1 MPAPLAAPGPVMHA
15 GMQALC
21 AHFGQA
27 RPLVLQPRVRLGGNP
42 VVTVP
47 RPFQPF
53 LVTGCPSRPLFCVVG
68 QWLTGTRRVSSMGLP
83 LLLTNGTSTSLPLG
97 PPMRILPV
105 ASRVRA
111 R

>member
-1 MPAPLAAPGPVMHA
+1 MPGLLASPVVHA
-15 GMQALC
+15 GVRVTC

-27 RPLVLQPRVRLGGNP
+27 RALVLQPRVKLGGNP

-53 LVTGCPSRPLFCVVG
+53 LVAGCPSRPLVCVVG
-68 QWLTGTRRVSSMGLP
+68 QWFTGTRRVSSMGLP
-83 LLLTNGTSTSLPLG
+83 LMLTNGASTSLFGGLPL
-97 PPMRILPV
+97 RVLPF
-105 ASRVRA
+105 AGRVRA